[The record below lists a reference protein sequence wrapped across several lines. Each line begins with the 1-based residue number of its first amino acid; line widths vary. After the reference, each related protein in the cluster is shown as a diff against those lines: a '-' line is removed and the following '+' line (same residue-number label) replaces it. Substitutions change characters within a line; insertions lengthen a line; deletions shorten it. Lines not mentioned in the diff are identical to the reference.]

1 MLKRLISKIWNQ
13 WARVEY
19 KNVGLTINMS
29 KLEFMKKPRKARVRK
44 KKQFHGKMTVFNNIW
59 QAYLT
64 LQVSL
69 ILPLILIIAANV
81 AVVASTMI
89 EKKCQNI
96 WDNNMAVRL
105 GKYSG
110 SLGVCAQKYVL
121 CPKTFLMCAEKNI
134 SRNIYIT
141 SAQIQ
146 LYECEN
152 IYFTAQKLLGSRRNS

>member
-1 MLKRLISKIWNQ
+1 MWSTVYTCTFLALKTVAH
-13 WARVEY
+13 ARY
-19 KNVGLTINMS
+19 SI
-29 KLEFMKKPRKARVRK
+29 
-44 KKQFHGKMTVFNNIW
+44 
-59 QAYLT
+59 YLKHIV
-64 LQVSL
+64 L
-69 ILPLILIIAANV
+69 
-81 AVVASTMI
+81 
-89 EKKCQNI
+89 
-96 WDNNMAVRL
+96 NMAVRL

-121 CPKTFLMCAEKNI
+121 CAKTFLMCAEKNI